1 MTRTEKHV
9 LITFVFSITFVFAG
23 QVATGRTAFLKAPAN
38 LKMTT
43 KPLTDYFE
51 KYLPLNDKEKSIVEE
66 AFKER
71 SVKRR
76 QFILQKGDICKH
88 HTFVVEG
95 CFRMYMVDEK
105 GKEHNLQFAI
115 ENWWITDIGSFYSEE
130 PSQLYIEAIENS
142 IVLQL
147 KKEDQVKFFDDSLK
161 FNQIFRI
168 ITENALVSA
177 QRRILQNISSTAE
190 ERYLDFSKRYPH
202 FFNRISN
209 VQIASYLGVTPEFLS
224 TIRNKI
230 ANT

>member
-1 MTRTEKHV
+1 
-9 LITFVFSITFVFAG
+9 
-23 QVATGRTAFLKAPAN
+23 
-38 LKMTT
+38 MTT
-43 KPLTDYFE
+43 KPLIDYFE
-51 KYLPLNDKEKSIVEE
+51 KLLPLDEEEKSIVEE

-71 SVKRR
+71 RVKRR
-76 QFILQKGDICKH
+76 HFILQKGDVCKH

-130 PSQLYIEAIENS
+130 ASRLYIEALENS
-142 IVLQL
+142 TVLQL
-147 KKEDQVKFFDDSLK
+147 KKEDQLKLFDDNIK
-161 FNQIFRI
+161 FNRIFRVL
-168 ITENALVSA
+168 TENALVSA
-177 QRRILQNISSTAE
+177 HRRILQNISSTAE
-190 ERYLDFSKRYPH
+190 ERYLDFLKRYPH

-230 ANT
+230 VKS